1 MTATTRKLPPVGSAP
16 WIVSERRQANELV
29 DQEVEEF
36 EYSVRNEMEWLNEHM
51 HDIFAGNNMFVLDY
65 LHTGTTANSSQERYR
80 YI

>member
-51 HDIFAGNNMFVLDY
+51 HDIFAGNNMYVSHHLSNV
-65 LHTGTTANSSQERYR
+65 TTANNS
-80 YI
+80 